1 MRLRG
6 SLGLLALTATLTACA
21 SSITPADGG
30 EDGSV
35 TTDGNVTQDR
45 VAPPSDRV
53 VPPVDVPTPTE
64 DVVIPGEDVIEPPP
78 MDVVI
83 PGEDVVVPPMDSTVV
98 DTGVPPADSGV
109 DPDTGVP
116 PTDSGVGP
124 ACHVSG
130 LNDNCPVM
138 GSMGACAPLTAGMR
152 TINLD
157 GLSGGIAASCEGMG
171 TSAGPDG
178 VVPLVLTEASDVR
191 IQVGGVGAGAV
202 TVSLFNGGACGVGT
216 GQRGC
221 VNTNRGAAQTL
232 SVNNLPAGT
241 YWVAFSTEATMPSTR
256 ITVNTTITASPPR
269 LAGDTCPGTSV
280 PTTGMDT
287 NISLNMFQRTL
298 EVPTRM
304 CPNIG
309 GNVDFVFSYVVP
321 TTSDVTIA
329 ILSPG
334 GTLQA
339 VVLDVQSTCGDAS
352 TSIGTCAGN
361 TNGGSTQRVL
371 SRQAPGT
378 YYVVGQARAGATLPT
393 LIANIRLAT
402 PMMPGPADMCPG
414 IPLSDGTEATVN
426 VASLGQDQAFSCFA
440 ASTADGNF
448 SFNAPAGQ
456 DVLVEA
462 SSGTNLSALEL
473 QSPCRMNS
481 MGCIATTVPG
491 RAWQRYSGLTAGQS
505 YSVHAGT
512 NASTAAMMTP
522 INMGVRFRAIPPL
535 PTAAVMGNE
544 SCAPM
549 SARTIPA
556 GGGVFTGNTAMM
568 NADTAAPAGGGGASC
583 NGCNTLAGRDAV
595 YQITLAAR
603 TRVLAK
609 LTGAAANFDPV
620 IYVRQGGT
628 CNAGNSF
635 GSAPILFCSDDYYG
649 QNAAF
654 DRVLDPGTYH
664 FFVDDCAPFM
674 GGGGARGGAYSL
686 EVITLPAP

>member
-21 SSITPADGG
+21 SSITPGDGG
-30 EDGSV
+30 EDGSA
-35 TTDGNVTQDR
+35 TNDGIAVQDR
-45 VAPPSDRV
+45 VAPPADRV
-53 VPPVDVPTPTE
+53 TPPTDGGGPVE
-64 DVVIPGEDVIEPPP
+64 DVVLPGEDVIEPPP

-83 PGEDVVVPPMDSTVV
+83 PGEDVVVPPMDSTVE
-98 DTGVPPADSGV
+98 DTGVPPTDSGV
-109 DPDTGVP
+109 VTDTGVP

-130 LNDNCPVM
+130 LNDNCPAM

-202 TVSLFNGGACGVGT
+202 TVSLFTGGACGVGT

-269 LAGDTCPGTSV
+269 LVGDTCPGTTV

-414 IPLSDGTEATVN
+414 IPLSDGMESTVN

-481 MGCIATTVPG
+481 TGCIATTVPG

-535 PTAAVMGNE
+535 STTAVTGNE
-544 SCAPM
+544 SCA
-549 SARTIPA
+549 SASTIPA
-556 GGGVFTGNTAMM
+556 TGGVFTGNTAMM
-568 NADTAAPAGGGGASC
+568 AANSAAPTFGGGATC
-583 NGCNTLAGRDAV
+583 NGCNTAAGRDAV
-595 YQITLAAR
+595 YRLTLTAR

-620 IYVRQGGT
+620 IYVRQGMT
-628 CNAGNSF
+628 CQDGMTGGAGA
-635 GSAPILFCSDDYYG
+635 GILFCADDYYG
-649 QNAAF
+649 QNSAF

-664 FFVDDCAPFM
+664 FFVDDCVPGGG

-686 EVITLPAP
+686 EVITLAP